1 MIKEYKFT
9 ITFTTDRELTEDE
22 LDELMTD
29 TVTQIIEPSEEST
42 YRTAE
47 VSIKEEVL

>member
-22 LDELMTD
+22 LDQLMTD
-29 TVTQIIEPSEEST
+29 TVTQIIEPNEEAT
-42 YRTAE
+42 YTTAE
-47 VSIKEEVL
+47 VSIEEGA